1 MSATDD
7 FYRNQA
13 KACAESAA
21 RAQLDNQREIFLS
34 AQRAW
39 DALANRTADFQ
50 ATRAASAAK
59 DVETA

>member
-7 FYRNQA
+7 FYRTQA

-21 RAQLDNQREIFLS
+21 RAQLDNQRQIYLS

-39 DALANRTADFQ
+39 EALANRTADFL
-50 ATRAASAAK
+50 AARDASERK
-59 DVETA
+59 PEPV